1 MPRRTFAEALFF
13 GFKDYVDEL
22 PPTSPARKILLKI
35 ALEHADV
42 KSVSHYFEFSETTV
56 RKANC
61 EEDDFIKAMKSRPGI
76 TRKRIYT
83 SDEEVLEEFMNE
95 YIPVVSGRS
104 FRVQTVTDLQLYIDY
119 LFFCWARDV
128 PPFIY

>member
-61 EEDDFIKAMKSRPGI
+61 EEDDFIKAMKSPRNHQK
-76 TRKRIYT
+76 T
-83 SDEEVLEEFMNE
+83 EFV
-95 YIPVVSGRS
+95 PVMKK
-104 FRVQTVTDLQLYIDY
+104 
-119 LFFCWARDV
+119 CWKNL
-128 PPFIY
+128 